1 MAEGPTPAGGN
12 ELSRGRHDPRKEAG
26 IRTALTILLRYFLV
40 WAISVLSL
48 LFATSLLPGFRFDHA
63 VPHWWVS
70 ALALPV
76 EMALLMIVLRPL
88 LVLATLPL
96 NVVTLGLPT
105 LFINGGL
112 LYLAARLGRGLVMER
127 LPDTLVGLSVLTVI
141 NSALVGW
148 LGIDET
154 YPFFQSMLHRLGRR
168 FGPSRSPT
176 VRRGLLLLQVDGL
189 SHASLRRALLRGR
202 VPAISALL
210 ARGSHTLHRWHC
222 GIPSNTPAVQA
233 GLLFGSRRHA
243 PGYRWYDR
251 AHGRLRAASDSADLR
266 RLEALAAA
274 AGAPLLAGGSCITSF
289 LSGGA
294 TKRLFTLSAQG
305 DPDDA
310 RRRAE
315 LTDFSLFWLSP
326 FEYTKALLAAVVDF
340 GAAFGWTLIGRLGR
354 RRARVH
360 RGLKQAATRAVAN
373 ALLRETSHFLIKQDL
388 MRGVPV
394 IYSNFVGYDEVAH
407 YGGADSYEALVSLSA
422 FDRKLRRLLRLVRSG
437 APIAY
442 DVVLLSDHGQ
452 SASVPFVRL
461 DGRTLEELVAE
472 LVGSEAV
479 AAAAG
484 PTTPTFV
491 AALLAELAASQ
502 AGERL
507 PAAARSR
514 RTLDRLRGWSYDR
527 PVRSAPET
535 TGPRVC
541 VSGCLAHIYLT
552 GWDRPAVLPEIEAE
566 HQGLVEGLVRH
577 AGIAFI
583 AARRGGA
590 GGVVIGPRGA
600 RDLATGELRGDRD
613 PLADYPDP
621 DRWATEIARILASP
635 LSGDLLVNGALLPD
649 GLVCVFEEQLSSH
662 GGLGGRQTE
671 PFLVAPTEWG
681 LRASDL
687 DSPEA
692 LHDCLLRRFPTPA
705 DPGPAPAAS

>member
-1 MAEGPTPAGGN
+1 
-12 ELSRGRHDPRKEAG
+12 
-26 IRTALTILLRYFLV
+26 
-40 WAISVLSL
+40 VLSL
-48 LFATSLLPGFRFDHA
+48 LFATSLLPGFRFDHD
-63 VPHWWVS
+63 VPYWWAS
-70 ALALPV
+70 ALILPV
-76 EMALLMIVLRPL
+76 EMALLMIVLRPV

-96 NVVTLGLPT
+96 NVVTLGVPT

-112 LYLAARLGRGLVMER
+112 LYLAARVGHPLVMDR
-127 LPDTLVGLSVLTVI
+127 LLDTVAGLAILSVI
-141 NSALVGW
+141 NSAVVGW

-154 YPFFQSMLHRLGRR
+154 YPFFQSVLYRLGRR
-168 FGPSRSPT
+168 FGPPRSPA

-210 ARGSHTLHRWHC
+210 ARGSHTLHRWQC

-251 AHGRLRAASDSADLR
+251 AAGRLRAASDSADLR
-266 RLEALAAA
+266 RLEALAVAD
-274 AGAPLLAGGSCITSF
+274 GAPLLAGGSCITSF

-315 LTDFSLFWLSP
+315 LTDLSLFWLSP
-326 FEYTKALLAAVVDF
+326 FEYTKALLAAVIDF

-354 RRARVH
+354 RRARVR
-360 RGLKQAATRAVAN
+360 RGLKQAAMRAVAN
-373 ALLRETSHFLIKQDL
+373 SLLRETSHFLIKQDL

-422 FDRKLRRLLRLVRSG
+422 FDRKLRRLLRLLRAG

-452 SASVPFVRL
+452 SASVPFARL
-461 DGRTLEELVAE
+461 DGHTLEELVAA

-484 PTTPTFV
+484 AATPTFV

-502 AGERL
+502 AEERR

-514 RTLDRLRGWSYDR
+514 RTLDRLRRWSYGGPAR
-527 PVRSAPET
+527 GAAPSP
-535 TGPRVC
+535 GPQVC

-552 GWDRPAVLPEIEAE
+552 GWDRAAVLPEIEAE
-566 HQGLVEGLVRH
+566 HPGLLEGLVQH
-577 AGIAFI
+577 DGIAFV
-583 AARRGGA
+583 AARRGGT
-590 GGVVIGPRGA
+590 GGVVIGARGA
-600 RDLATGELRGDRD
+600 RDLATGEFHGDRD
-613 PLADYPDP
+613 PLAAYGDP
-621 DRWATEIARILASP
+621 DRWAGELRRILASP
-635 LSGDLLVNGALLPD
+635 LSGDLIVNGALLPD
-649 GLVCVFEEQLSSH
+649 GRVCVFEEQVSSH
-662 GGLGGRQTE
+662 GGLGGPQTE

-705 DPGPAPAAS
+705 DPAPTPAAS

>member
-1 MAEGPTPAGGN
+1 
-12 ELSRGRHDPRKEAG
+12 
-26 IRTALTILLRYFLV
+26 
-40 WAISVLSL
+40 VLSL
-48 LFATSLLPGFRFDHA
+48 LFATSLLPGFRFDHG

-88 LVLATLPL
+88 LVMATLPL

-112 LYLAARLGRGLVMER
+112 LYLAVRLGRGLVMDR

-168 FGPSRSPT
+168 FGPPRSPS
-176 VRRGLLLLQVDGL
+176 VRRGLLLLQIDGL

-233 GLLFGSRRHA
+233 GLLFGSRRHT

-251 AHGRLRAASDSADLR
+251 ADGRLRAASDSADLR

-274 AGAPLLAGGSCITSF
+274 DGAPLLAGGSCITSF

-305 DPDDA
+305 DPDEA

-315 LTDFSLFWLSP
+315 LTDLSLFWLSP
-326 FEYTKALLAAVVDF
+326 FEYTKALLAAVLDF

-360 RGLKQAATRAVAN
+360 RGLKQAAMRAVAN
-373 ALLRETSHFLIKQDL
+373 SLLRETSHFLIKQDL

-422 FDRKLRRLLRLVRSG
+422 FDRKLRRLLRLLRTG

-452 SASVPFVRL
+452 SASVPFSRL
-461 DGRTLEELVAE
+461 DGRTLEELVAG
-472 LVGSEAV
+472 LVGSAAVV
-479 AAAAG
+479 AADGAA
-484 PTTPTFV
+484 TPTFV
-491 AALLAELAASQ
+491 AALLAEMAASQ
-502 AGERL
+502 AEERR
-507 PAAARSR
+507 PVAVRSR
-514 RTLDRLRGWSYDR
+514 RTLDRLRRWSYDGQD
-527 PVRSAPET
+527 RS
-535 TGPRVC
+535 GPPSPGPQVC

-566 HQGLVEGLVRH
+566 HPGLLEGLVQH
-577 AGIAFI
+577 DGIAFV
-583 AARRGGA
+583 AARRGGS
-590 GGVVIGPRGA
+590 GGVVIGPCGA
-600 RDLATGELRGDRD
+600 RNLVTGELHGDCD
-613 PLADYPDP
+613 PLAVYGDP
-621 DRWATEIARILASP
+621 DRWAGEIARILASP
-635 LSGDLLVNGALLPD
+635 LSGDLLVNGALLPN
-649 GLVCVFEEQLSSH
+649 GQICVFEEQISSH

-681 LRASDL
+681 LRASDF

-692 LHDCLLRRFPTPA
+692 LHDCLLRQMPA
-705 DPGPAPAAS
+705 LKGAAARNAR

>member
-1 MAEGPTPAGGN
+1 M
-12 ELSRGRHDPRKEAG
+12 
-26 IRTALTILLRYFLV
+26 
-40 WAISVLSL
+40 
-48 LFATSLLPGFRFDHA
+48 
-63 VPHWWVS
+63 PHWWIS
-70 ALALPV
+70 ALVLPV
-76 EMALLMIVLRPL
+76 EMALLLIVLRPL

-112 LYLAARLGRGLVMER
+112 LYLATRLDRGLVMER
-127 LPDTLVGLSVLTVI
+127 LPDTLVGLSVLSVI

-154 YPFFQSMLHRLGRR
+154 YPFFQSVLHRLGRR
-168 FGPSRSPT
+168 FGPPRSPAIG
-176 VRRGLLLLQVDGL
+176 RGLLLLQVDGL

-210 ARGSHTLHRWHC
+210 ARGSHTLYRWQC

-251 AHGRLRAASDSADLR
+251 EAECLRSASDGADLR

-274 AGAPLLAGGSCITSF
+274 DGAPLLAGGSCITSF

-294 TKRLFTLSAQG
+294 AKRLLTLSAQG
-305 DPDDA
+305 DEDDA

-340 GAAFGWTLIGRLGR
+340 GAALGWTLIGRLSR
-354 RRARVH
+354 RRPGVH

-373 ALLRETSHFLIKQDL
+373 SLLRETSHFLIKQDL

-422 FDRKLRRLLRLVRSG
+422 FDRKLRRLLRLTRSG

-442 DVVLLSDHGQ
+442 DVALLSDHGQ
-452 SASVPFVRL
+452 SASVPFARL
-461 DGRTLEELVAE
+461 DGHTLEELVAG

-479 AAAAG
+479 GAAPGAA
-484 PTTPTFV
+484 TPTFV
-491 AALLAELAASQ
+491 AALLAEMAASQ
-502 AGERL
+502 AEERR

-514 RTLDRLRGWSYDR
+514 RTLDRLRRWSYDGPPRGGPR
-527 PVRSAPET
+527 PS
-535 TGPRVC
+535 GPRVC

-552 GWDRPAVLPEIEAE
+552 GWDRAAVLPEIEAE
-566 HQGLVEGLVRH
+566 HPGLLEGLVQH
-577 AGIAFI
+577 DGIAFV
-583 AARRGGA
+583 AARRGDS

-600 RDLATGELRGDRD
+600 RDLVTGEIHGDHD
-613 PLADYPDP
+613 PLAAYPDP
-621 DRWATEIARILASP
+621 DRWAVEFARLLASP
-635 LSGDLLVNGALLPD
+635 LSGDLLVNGALLP
-649 GLVCVFEEQLSSH
+649 GGQVCVFEEQLSSH
-662 GGLGGRQTE
+662 GGLGGPQTE
-671 PFLVAPTEWG
+671 PFLVAPTGWG

-687 DSPEA
+687 ESPEA
-692 LHDCLLRRFPTPA
+692 LHACLLRRFPTTV
-705 DPGPAPAAS
+705 DPRPVVPAPATA

>member
-1 MAEGPTPAGGN
+1 M
-12 ELSRGRHDPRKEAG
+12 
-26 IRTALTILLRYFLV
+26 
-40 WAISVLSL
+40 LSL
-48 LFATSLLPGFRFDHA
+48 LFATSLLSGFRFDHA
-63 VPHWWVS
+63 VSHWWVS

-88 LVLATLPL
+88 LVMATLPL

-112 LYLAARLGRGLVMER
+112 LYLAARLDRGLVMDR
-127 LPDTLVGLSVLTVI
+127 LPDTMVGLSVLTVI

-168 FGPSRSPT
+168 FGPPRSPT

-202 VPAISALL
+202 VPAISAML

-233 GLLFGSRRHA
+233 GLLFGSRRHT

-251 AHGRLRAASDSADLR
+251 ADGRLRAASDSSDLR

-294 TKRLFTLSAQG
+294 TKRLLTLSAQG
-305 DPDDA
+305 DPDVA

-326 FEYTKALLAAVVDF
+326 FEYTKAMFAAVVDF
-340 GAAFGWTLIGRLGR
+340 GAALGWTLIGRLSR
-354 RRARVH
+354 RRPRVY
-360 RGLKQAATRAVAN
+360 RGLKQAVTRAVAN
-373 ALLRETSHFLIKQDL
+373 SLLRETAHFLIKQDL

-422 FDRKLRRLLRLVRSG
+422 FDRKLLRLLRLVRSG

-452 SASVPFVRL
+452 SASVPFARL
-461 DGRTLEELVAE
+461 DGRTLEQLVSG
-472 LVGSEAV
+472 LVGSDSFAV
-479 AAAAG
+479 AAGAA
-484 PTTPTFV
+484 TPTFV
-491 AALLAELAASQ
+491 AALLAEMAASQ
-502 AGERL
+502 VEERR
-507 PAAARSR
+507 PAATRSR
-514 RTLDRLRGWSYDR
+514 RTLERLRRWSYDG
-527 PVRSAPET
+527 PARSAPPSP
-535 TGPRVC
+535 GPQVC

-566 HQGLVEGLVRH
+566 HPGLLEGLVQH
-577 AGIAFI
+577 DGIAFV
-583 AARRGGA
+583 AARRAGS

-600 RDLATGELRGDRD
+600 RNLATGELHGDCD
-613 PLADYPDP
+613 PLAVYGDP
-621 DRWATEIARILASP
+621 DRWAAELTRILASP
-635 LSGDLLVNGALLPD
+635 LSGDLLVNGALLP
-649 GLVCVFEEQLSSH
+649 GGQVCVFEEQLSSH

-692 LHDCLLRRFPTPA
+692 LHACLLRRIFSPA
-705 DPGPAPAAS
+705 RQNMIL